1 VTIRRNALAAAWGFA
16 EACFFFIVPDVL
28 LSWIAL
34 TDVRRALLACLYAL
48 AGALLGGTLVWFWGG
63 SQPELFRHFFVA
75 LPGMDSDLLA
85 AVRIQ
90 LQEQGL
96 TAVLFG
102 PLRGTPYK
110 LYALEA
116 SVQRYPYLPF
126 LLISIPARL
135 IRFVLV
141 TLLVGCVRRL
151 LGEHLSPNG
160 ARWTHLICWTVFYAW
175 YLLWFPGW
183 TG

>member
-1 VTIRRNALAAAWGFA
+1 VTVRPNAVAAAWGFA
-16 EACFFFIVPDVL
+16 EACFFFVVPDVL

-34 TDVRRALLACLYAL
+34 TDVRRALVACMYAL
-48 AGALLGGTLVWFWGG
+48 AGALFGGTLVWFWGG
-63 SQPELFRHFFVA
+63 SHPELFRHLFVA
-75 LPGMDSDLLA
+75 LPGIDSDLLA

-96 TAVLFG
+96 TAVLLG

-116 SVQRYPYLPF
+116 SVQQYPYLPF

-141 TLLVGCVRRL
+141 TLLVGGIRKL
-151 LGEHLSPNG
+151 LGEHLSLKG
-160 ARWTHLICWTVFYAW
+160 ARWTLVICWTAFYTA
-175 YLLWFPGW
+175 YFLYFP
-183 TG
+183 

>member
-1 VTIRRNALAAAWGFA
+1 VTARPNAIAGAWGFA

-34 TDVRRALLACLYAL
+34 ADLRRALVACLYAL
-48 AGALLGGTLVWFWGG
+48 AGALLGGTLVWFWGA
-63 SQPELFRHFFVA
+63 SQPELFRQLFAA
-75 LPGMDSDLLA
+75 LPGIDAELLA
-85 AVRIQ
+85 AVRTQ

-96 TAVLFG
+96 TAVLLG

-116 SVQRYPYLPF
+116 AVQQYPYLPF

-135 IRFVLV
+135 LRFVLV
-141 TLLVGCVRRL
+141 TLLVGGIRNLVGARL
-151 LGEHLSPNG
+151 SLRG
-160 ARWTHLICWTVFYAW
+160 ARWIHVICWMAFYAW
-175 YLLWFPGW
+175 YFLHFS
-183 TG
+183 